1 MTELISGGH
10 EVTGMTRSREQAS
23 KLSRLGVKAV
33 IVDAFDAE
41 AVADALRSAQPEIVI
56 DELTSLPKDP
66 ADYGSAFEGDRKLRL
81 EGGTILYR
89 AAMTAGVRRYI
100 QQSSG
105 YFLKASQGLADET
118 AELTLDASPGI
129 ASAAAMYAKV
139 EERVAGSKTIERPL
153 LALRYGIFYGP
164 NTWYSPEGAAA
175 DHARRQELPII
186 GDGNGVWS
194 FVHIHDAA
202 IATAAAL
209 TGPAGIYNVVDDDPT
224 AVRDWLPAFARSV
237 GAPPPTTD
245 QCGRGEQS
253 VWRGCYLLRYEVAR
267 CLQCQGEEGFE
278 LRTAPAR
285 MVFGNCSRITRAGVF
300 ATLIGWMRL
309 FSWREPHQNAKV
321 RWLSHSRSEINPV
334 KQR

>member
-1 MTELISGGH
+1 MKVFVAGASGAIGTPLVTELISGGH

-129 ASAAAMYAKV
+129 AGAAAMYAKV
-139 EERVAGSKTIERPL
+139 EERVAGSKTIEGV
-153 LALRYGIFYGP
+153 ALRYGIFYGP

-237 GAPPPTTD
+237 GAPPPPRISVDEARTVA
-245 QCGRGEQS
+245 GEDAIYY
-253 VWRGCYLLRYEVAR
+253 GTK
-267 CLQCQGEEGFE
+267 LQG
-278 LRTAPAR
+278 A
-285 MVFGNCSRITRAGVF
+285 S
-300 ATLIGWMRL
+300 
-309 FSWREPHQNAKV
+309 NAKARKV
-321 RWLSHSRSEINPV
+321 LNFRPRRLEWFSEIAPEL
-334 KQR
+334 QEPASSLR